1 MEKAVLSMA
10 GGMEREVSS
19 GTRGPRR
26 EADWVVERMGM
37 ERDWEAR
44 MSFWVVDTLGVEGQ
58 HFYLVI
64 GKWKEGRHAFLGIP
78 ILQGGNSL
86 GDHRYC
92 VGFMGQ

>member
-1 MEKAVLSMA
+1 MEKAVLLMA

-44 MSFWVVDTLGVEGQ
+44 MSFWVVDTLWVEG
-58 HFYLVI
+58 
-64 GKWKEGRHAFLGIP
+64 
-78 ILQGGNSL
+78 
-86 GDHRYC
+86 
-92 VGFMGQ
+92 

>member
-1 MEKAVLSMA
+1 MA

-44 MSFWVVDTLGVEGQ
+44 MSFWVVDTLRNGRSAIS
-58 HFYLVI
+58 YL
-64 GKWKEGRHAFLGIP
+64 GKWEEEGWRHAFWRTP
-78 ILQGGNSL
+78 ILRGGNSL

-92 VGFMGQ
+92 MGGIDQ